1 VPNFP
6 EAEMRL
12 DNRVAIVTGGSRG
25 IGKAV
30 CLALAREGCN
40 VVVAAKTDTPSEKL
54 PGTIQETAREVE
66 ALGRRALPIRVNV
79 REDAD
84 IAQMVEATMSAFG
97 RVDILINNAGAI
109 GWSEVADT
117 PASRFDLMMDVNARA
132 AFLCSRAVLP
142 HMIAAKW
149 GHIVMMS
156 PPLRFGKL
164 AGKTAYLLSK
174 MGMTF
179 IAKGIAQEC
188 AEHGVAANSLWPMTM
203 IESQA
208 TIHFQ
213 LGEPSQWRTA
223 QILADATVEICCTD
237 PGALSGQELYD
248 EDVLRRRG
256 TTDFAKYRVVPNSE
270 PEPLCKTMVE

>member
-1 VPNFP
+1 
-6 EAEMRL
+6 MRL
-12 DNRVAIVTGGSRG
+12 ENRVAIVTGGSRG

-30 CLALAREGCN
+30 CLALAREGCD
-40 VVVAAKTDTPSEKL
+40 VVVAAKTDVPSDKL
-54 PGTIQETAREVE
+54 PGTIHETAREVE
-66 ALGRRALPIRVNV
+66 ALGRRALALKVNV
-79 REDAD
+79 REEAE
-84 IAQMVEATMSAFG
+84 IARMVEETHRAFG

-132 AFLCSRAVLP
+132 AFLCSSAVLP
-142 HMIAAKW
+142 HMTAAKW

-179 IAKGIAQEC
+179 VAKGIAQEC
-188 AEHGVAANSLWPMTM
+188 ADSGVAANSLWPVTM

-213 LGEPSQWRTA
+213 FGEPAQWRKA
-223 QILADATVEICCTD
+223 EIIADATVEICCTD
-237 PGALSGQELYD
+237 PRALCGQELYD
-248 EDVLRRRG
+248 EDFLRQRG
-256 TTDFAKYRVVPNSE
+256 VTDFSGYRVVPTSE
-270 PEPLCKTMVE
+270 PEPLCRAMVE